1 MNRTT
6 GTDLAQQGQ
15 SLHNGDSPHCANG
28 KKALSSQHMSKGRT
42 SWAWV
47 PTLYFAE
54 GLPYVLIVTVSAIM
68 FKQLGTSNADVAL
81 YTSWLYLPWV
91 IKPIWSPFV
100 DLAKTKRWWLL
111 LTQLILG
118 AGLAGIALTLH
129 AGNFF
134 KWSLAIMWLLAFSS
148 ATHDISIDGF
158 YLLGLDEGEQS
169 LFVGIR
175 NTAYRIAMIAGQ
187 GGLLILVGY
196 FQNRFGDVTNAW
208 SLGFL
213 IAGGLMILLFL
224 YHSSILPHPVADC
237 TIAVSGKNILKEF
250 GRTFVSYFS
259 KPDILTAVLFILL
272 FRFPE
277 AQIGKIAP
285 LFLVD
290 SIENGGLGLTTA
302 QIGFAQGTLGV
313 IGLLLGGILG
323 GITLSRH
330 GLKKCIWWMVGAIS
344 LPDLVYVY
352 LSWMPTQNIAVVSSC
367 IFIEQLGYGFGFT
380 AFTLFLMYVARGEH
394 QTSHYAIS
402 TGIMALGMML
412 PGMISGRLQEMMG
425 YRWFFVWI
433 IACCA
438 ITCLVSA
445 LIKYEPE
452 FGKKQ

>member
-1 MNRTT
+1 MAASR
-6 GTDLAQQGQ
+6 A
-15 SLHNGDSPHCANG
+15 
-28 KKALSSQHMSKGRT
+28 

-54 GLPYVLIVTVSAIM
+54 GLPYVLVVTVSVVM
-68 FKQLGTSNADVAL
+68 FKQLGISNADVAL

-91 IKPIWSPFV
+91 IKPFWSPFV
-100 DLAKTKRWWLL
+100 DLVKTKRWWLL

-118 AGLAGIALTLH
+118 AGLAGVALTLNTT
-129 AGNFF
+129 NFF
-134 KWSLAIMWLLAFSS
+134 RWSLAIMWLLAFSS

-158 YLLGLDEGEQS
+158 YLLALDEGEQS

-187 GGLLILVGY
+187 GGLLMLVGM
-196 FQNRFGDVTNAW
+196 FEKLWGSTVRAW
-208 SLGFL
+208 SLGFM
-213 IAGGLMILLFL
+213 IAGGLMILLWL
-224 YHSSILPHPVADC
+224 YHSYILPHPVADC
-237 TIAVSGKNILKEF
+237 TTGTSGQNIIKEF
-250 GRTFVSYFS
+250 GMTFVSYFR
-259 KPDILTAVLFILL
+259 KPYIISALLFILL

-285 LFLVD
+285 LFLID
-290 SIENGGLGLTTA
+290 DIAQGGLGLTTQ

-323 GITLSRH
+323 GITLSRF
-330 GLKKCIWWMVGAIS
+330 GLKKCIWYMVAAIS
-344 LPDLVYVY
+344 VPDLVYVY
-352 LSWMPTQNIAVVSSC
+352 LSWIPTQDIALVSSC

-380 AFTLFLMYVARGEH
+380 AYTLFLMYFARGEH

-412 PGMISGRLQEMMG
+412 PGMFSGKLQELMG
-425 YRWFFVWI
+425 YRTFFIWI

-438 ITCLVSA
+438 VTCIVSA
-445 LIKYEPE
+445 LIKYEPD

>member
-1 MNRTT
+1 M
-6 GTDLAQQGQ
+6 A
-15 SLHNGDSPHCANG
+15 SPRA
-28 KKALSSQHMSKGRT
+28 

-54 GLPYVLIVTVSAIM
+54 GLPYVLVVTVSAIM
-68 FKQLGTSNADVAL
+68 FKQLGISNADVAL

-91 IKPIWSPFV
+91 IKPFWSPFV
-100 DLAKTKRWWLL
+100 DLIKTKRWWLL

-118 AGLAGIALTLH
+118 AGLAGVAMTLNTT
-129 AGNFF
+129 NFF

-158 YLLGLDEGEQS
+158 YMLGLDEGEQS

-187 GGLLILVGY
+187 GGLLILVGQ
-196 FQNRFGDVTNAW
+196 FEKVFGSTVRAW

-213 IAGGLMILLFL
+213 VAGGLMILLWL
-224 YHSSILPHPVADC
+224 YHSFILPHPVADC
-237 TIAVSGKNILKEF
+237 TIGVSGKNILKEF
-250 GRTFVSYFS
+250 GMTFVSYFQ
-259 KPDILTAVLFILL
+259 KPHILPALLFILL

-277 AQIGKIAP
+277 AQLGKISP

-290 SIENGGLGLTTA
+290 DASAGGLALTTG
-302 QIGFAQGTLGV
+302 QVGFAQGTLGV

-323 GITLSRH
+323 GITLSRF
-330 GLKKCIWWMVGAIS
+330 GLKKCIWYMVAAIS
-344 LPDLVYVY
+344 VPDLVYVY
-352 LSWMPTQNIAVVSSC
+352 LSWFPTHNMALVSTC
-367 IFIEQLGYGFGFT
+367 IFIEQMGYGFGFT
-380 AFTLFLMYVARGEH
+380 AYTLFLMYFARGEH

-412 PGMISGRLQEMMG
+412 PGMISGMLQESMG
-425 YRWFFVWI
+425 YRTFFIWV

-438 ITCLVSA
+438 VTCVVSA
-445 LIKYEPE
+445 IIKYEPD

>member
-1 MNRTT
+1 M
-6 GTDLAQQGQ
+6 A
-15 SLHNGDSPHCANG
+15 SPRA
-28 KKALSSQHMSKGRT
+28 

-54 GLPYVLIVTVSAIM
+54 GLPYVLVVTVSAIM
-68 FKQLGTSNADVAL
+68 FKQLGISNADVAL

-91 IKPIWSPFV
+91 IKPFWSPFV
-100 DLAKTKRWWLL
+100 DLVKTKRWWLL

-118 AGLAGIALTLH
+118 AGLAGVALTLNTT
-129 AGNFF
+129 NFF
-134 KWSLAIMWLLAFSS
+134 RWTLAIMWLLAFSS

-158 YLLGLDEGEQS
+158 YMLGLDEGEQS

-187 GGLLILVGY
+187 GGLLILVGQ
-196 FQNRFGDVTNAW
+196 FEKMFGSTVRAW

-213 IAGGLMILLFL
+213 VAGGLMILLWL
-224 YHSSILPHPVADC
+224 YHSYILPHPVADC
-237 TIAVSGKNILKEF
+237 TIGISGSNILKEF
-250 GRTFVSYFS
+250 GMTFVSYFK
-259 KPDILTAVLFILL
+259 KPNILPALLFILL

-277 AQIGKIAP
+277 AQLGKIAP

-290 SIENGGLGLTTA
+290 DAAAGGLALTTG
-302 QIGFAQGTLGV
+302 QVGFAQGTLGV

-323 GITLSRH
+323 GITLSRF
-330 GLKKCIWWMVGAIS
+330 GLKKCIWYMVAAIS
-344 LPDLVYVY
+344 VPDLVYVY
-352 LSWMPTQNIAVVSSC
+352 LSWFPTQNMALVSTC
-367 IFIEQLGYGFGFT
+367 IFIEQMGYGFGFT
-380 AFTLFLMYVARGEH
+380 AYTLFLMYFARGEH

-412 PGMISGRLQEMMG
+412 PGMISGMLQESMG
-425 YRWFFVWI
+425 YRTFFIWV

-438 ITCLVSA
+438 VTCAVSA
-445 LIKYEPE
+445 IIKYEPD

>member
-1 MNRTT
+1 M
-6 GTDLAQQGQ
+6 A
-15 SLHNGDSPHCANG
+15 SPRA
-28 KKALSSQHMSKGRT
+28 

-54 GLPYVLIVTVSAIM
+54 GLPYVLVVTVSSLM
-68 FKQLGTSNADVAL
+68 FRQLGIGVADVTL

-91 IKPIWSPFV
+91 IKPFWSPFV
-100 DLAKTKRWWLL
+100 DLVRTKRWWLL

-118 AGLAGIALTLH
+118 AGLAGVALTLNTT
-129 AGNFF
+129 NFF
-134 KWSLAIMWLLAFSS
+134 RWSLAIMWLLAFSS

-158 YLLGLDEGEQS
+158 YMLGLDEGEQS

-187 GGLLILVGY
+187 GGLLILVGQ
-196 FQNRFGDVTNAW
+196 FEKIFGSTVRAW

-213 IAGGLMILLFL
+213 VAGGLMILLWL
-224 YHSSILPHPVADC
+224 YHSYILPHPVADC
-237 TIAVSGKNILKEF
+237 TTGISGSNIIKEF
-250 GRTFVSYFS
+250 GMTFVSYFK
-259 KPDILTAVLFILL
+259 KPHILPALLFILL

-277 AQIGKIAP
+277 AQLGKIAP

-290 SIENGGLGLTTA
+290 SEAAGGLALTTG
-302 QIGFAQGTLGV
+302 QVGFAQGTLGV

-323 GITLSRH
+323 GITLSRF
-330 GLKKCIWWMVGAIS
+330 GLKKCIWYMVAAIS
-344 LPDLVYVY
+344 VPDLVYVY
-352 LSWMPTQNIAVVSSC
+352 LSWFPTQDMALVSTC
-367 IFIEQLGYGFGFT
+367 IFIEQMGYGFGFT
-380 AFTLFLMYVARGEH
+380 AYTLFLMYFARGEH

-412 PGMISGRLQEMMG
+412 PGMISGILQEHMG
-425 YRWFFVWI
+425 YRTFFIWV

-438 ITCLVSA
+438 VTCVVSA
-445 LIKYEPE
+445 IIKYEPD

>member
-1 MNRTT
+1 M
-6 GTDLAQQGQ
+6 AA
-15 SLHNGDSPHCANG
+15 S
-28 KKALSSQHMSKGRT
+28 RT

-54 GLPYVLIVTVSAIM
+54 GLPYVLVVTVSAIM
-68 FKQLGTSNADVAL
+68 FKQLGISNADVAL

-91 IKPIWSPFV
+91 IKPFWSPFV
-100 DLAKTKRWWLL
+100 DLVKTKRWWLL

-118 AGLAGIALTLH
+118 AGLAGVALTLNTT
-129 AGNFF
+129 NFF

-158 YLLGLDEGEQS
+158 YMLGLDEGEQS

-187 GGLLILVGY
+187 GGLLILVGL
-196 FQNRFGDVTNAW
+196 FERLFGSAVRAW

-213 IAGGLMILLFL
+213 VAGGLMILLWL
-224 YHSSILPHPVADC
+224 YHSYILPHPVADC
-237 TIAVSGKNILKEF
+237 TTGISGSSILKEF
-250 GRTFVSYFS
+250 GMTFVSYFK
-259 KPDILTAVLFILL
+259 KPHIIPALLFILL

-277 AQIGKIAP
+277 AQLGKIAP
-285 LFLVD
+285 LFLID
-290 SIENGGLGLTTA
+290 SVADGGLALTTG
-302 QIGFAQGTLGV
+302 QVGFAQGTLGV

-323 GITLSRH
+323 GITLSRF
-330 GLKKCIWWMVGAIS
+330 GLKKCIWYMVAAIS
-344 LPDLVYVY
+344 VPDLVYVY
-352 LSWMPTQNIAVVSSC
+352 LSWFPTQNMALVSTC
-367 IFIEQLGYGFGFT
+367 IFIEQMGYGFGFT
-380 AFTLFLMYVARGEH
+380 AYTLFLMYFARGEH

-412 PGMISGRLQEMMG
+412 PGMISGILQESMG
-425 YRWFFVWI
+425 YRTFFIWV

-438 ITCLVSA
+438 VTCVVSA
-445 LIKYEPE
+445 LIKYEPD

>member
-1 MNRTT
+1 M
-6 GTDLAQQGQ
+6 A
-15 SLHNGDSPHCANG
+15 SPRA
-28 KKALSSQHMSKGRT
+28 

-54 GLPYVLIVTVSAIM
+54 GLPYVLVVTVSAIM
-68 FKQLGTSNADVAL
+68 FKQLGISNADVAL

-91 IKPIWSPFV
+91 IKPFWSPFV
-100 DLAKTKRWWLL
+100 DLVKTKRWWLL

-118 AGLAGIALTLH
+118 AGLAGVALTLNTT
-129 AGNFF
+129 NFF

-158 YLLGLDEGEQS
+158 YMLGLDEGEQS

-187 GGLLILVGY
+187 GGLLIMVGQ
-196 FQNRFGDVTNAW
+196 FERLFGSTVRAW
-208 SLGFL
+208 SLGFMV
-213 IAGGLMILLFL
+213 AGGLMILLWL
-224 YHSSILPHPVADC
+224 YHSYILPHPVADC
-237 TIAVSGKNILKEF
+237 TIGVSGKNILKEF
-250 GRTFVSYFS
+250 GMTFVSYFK
-259 KPDILTAVLFILL
+259 KPNILPALLFILL

-277 AQIGKIAP
+277 AQLGKIAP

-290 SIENGGLGLTTA
+290 DAASGGLALTTG
-302 QIGFAQGTLGV
+302 QVGFAQGTLGV

-323 GITLSRH
+323 GITLSH
-330 GLKKCIWWMVGAIS
+330 YGLKKCIWYMVAAIS
-344 LPDLVYVY
+344 VPDLVYVY
-352 LSWMPTQNIAVVSSC
+352 LSWFPTQNMALVSTC
-367 IFIEQLGYGFGFT
+367 IFIEQMGYGFGFT
-380 AFTLFLMYVARGEH
+380 AYTLFLMYFARGEH

-412 PGMISGRLQEMMG
+412 PGMISGMLQEHMG
-425 YRWFFVWI
+425 YRTFFIWV

-438 ITCLVSA
+438 VTCVVSA
-445 LIKYEPE
+445 IIRYEPD

>member
-1 MNRTT
+1 M
-6 GTDLAQQGQ
+6 A
-15 SLHNGDSPHCANG
+15 SPRA
-28 KKALSSQHMSKGRT
+28 

-54 GLPYVLIVTVSAIM
+54 GLPYVLVVTVSSIM
-68 FKQLGTSNADVAL
+68 FRQLGISVADVTL

-91 IKPIWSPFV
+91 IKPFWSPFV
-100 DLAKTKRWWLL
+100 DLVKTKRWWLL

-118 AGLAGIALTLH
+118 AGLAGVGLTL
-129 AGNFF
+129 NTTDFF
-134 KWSLAIMWLLAFSS
+134 KWSLTIMWLLAFSS

-158 YLLGLDEGEQS
+158 YMLGLDEGEQS

-187 GGLLILVGY
+187 GGLLIMVGQ
-196 FQNRFGDVTNAW
+196 FEKMFGSTVRAW
-208 SLGFL
+208 SLGFM
-213 IAGGLMILLFL
+213 IAGALMILLWL
-224 YHSSILPHPVADC
+224 YHSYILPHPVADC
-237 TIAVSGKNILKEF
+237 TIGVSGSNILKEF
-250 GRTFVSYFS
+250 GMTFVSYFK
-259 KPDILTAVLFILL
+259 KPYIIPALLFILL

-277 AQIGKIAP
+277 AQLGKIAP

-290 SIENGGLGLTTA
+290 PTEAGGLGLTTG

-323 GITLSRH
+323 GITLSKF
-330 GLKKCIWWMVGAIS
+330 GLKKCIWYMVAAIS
-344 LPDLVYVY
+344 VPDLVYVY
-352 LSWMPTQNIAVVSSC
+352 LSWMPTQNMTLVSSC
-367 IFIEQLGYGFGFT
+367 IFIEQMGYGFGFT
-380 AFTLFLMYVARGEH
+380 AYTLFLMYFARGEH

-412 PGMISGRLQEMMG
+412 PGMVSGALQERMG
-425 YRWFFVWI
+425 YRTFFIWV

-438 ITCLVSA
+438 VTCVVSA

>member
-1 MNRTT
+1 M
-6 GTDLAQQGQ
+6 GA
-15 SLHNGDSPHCANG
+15 P
-28 KKALSSQHMSKGRT
+28 RT

-54 GLPYVLIVTVSAIM
+54 GLPYVLVVTVSAIM
-68 FKQLGTSNADVAL
+68 FKQLGISNTEVAL

-91 IKPIWSPFV
+91 IKPFWSPFV
-100 DLAKTKRWWLL
+100 DLVKTKRWWLL

-118 AGLAGIALTLH
+118 AGLAGVGLTLN
-129 AGNFF
+129 APNFF
-134 KWSLAIMWLLAFSS
+134 RWTLAILWLMAFSS

-158 YLLGLDEGEQS
+158 YMLGLDEGEQS
-169 LFVGIR
+169 MFVGIR

-187 GGLLILVGY
+187 GGLLILVGL
-196 FQNRFGDVTNAW
+196 FQKMFGSAVRAW

-213 IAGGLMILLFL
+213 IAGGLMILLWL
-224 YHSSILPHPVADC
+224 YHSYILPHPVADC
-237 TIAVSGKNILKEF
+237 TTGVSGKNIVKEF
-250 GRTFVSYFS
+250 GMTFVSYFQ
-259 KPDILTAVLFILL
+259 KPYIVPALLFILL

-285 LFLVD
+285 LFLID
-290 SIENGGLGLTTA
+290 DIANGGLGLTTQ

-323 GITLSRH
+323 GITLSKF
-330 GLKKCIWWMVGAIS
+330 GLKKCIWFMVAAIS
-344 LPDLVYVY
+344 VPDLVYVY
-352 LSWMPTQNIAVVSSC
+352 LSWMPTQNMALISSC
-367 IFIEQLGYGFGFT
+367 IFIEQMGYGFGFT
-380 AFTLFLMYVARGEH
+380 AYTLFLMYFARGEH

-412 PGMISGRLQEMMG
+412 PGMISGWLQEHMG
-425 YRWFFVWI
+425 YQWFFVWI

-438 ITCLVSA
+438 VTCVVSA
-445 LIKYEPE
+445 LIKYEPD

>member
-1 MNRTT
+1 M
-6 GTDLAQQGQ
+6 A
-15 SLHNGDSPHCANG
+15 SPRA
-28 KKALSSQHMSKGRT
+28 

-54 GLPYVLIVTVSAIM
+54 GLPYVLVVTVSSLM
-68 FKQLGTSNADVAL
+68 FRQLGIGVADVTL

-91 IKPIWSPFV
+91 IKPFWSPFV
-100 DLAKTKRWWLL
+100 DLVRTKRWWLL

-118 AGLAGIALTLH
+118 AGLAGVALTLNTT
-129 AGNFF
+129 NFF
-134 KWSLAIMWLLAFSS
+134 RWSLAILWLLAFSS

-158 YLLGLDEGEQS
+158 YMLGLDEGEQS

-187 GGLLILVGY
+187 GGLLMLVGM
-196 FQNRFGDVTNAW
+196 FEKMFGSTVRAW

-213 IAGGLMILLFL
+213 IAGGLMILLWL
-224 YHSSILPHPVADC
+224 YHSYILPHSVADC
-237 TIAVSGKNILKEF
+237 TTGISGSNIIKEF
-250 GRTFVSYFS
+250 GMTFVSYFK
-259 KPDILTAVLFILL
+259 KPHILPALLFILL

-277 AQIGKIAP
+277 AQLGKIAP

-290 SIENGGLGLTTA
+290 SEAAGGLALTTG
-302 QIGFAQGTLGV
+302 QVGFAQGTLGV

-323 GITLSRH
+323 GITLSRF
-330 GLKKCIWWMVGAIS
+330 GLKKCIWYMVAAIS
-344 LPDLVYVY
+344 IPDLVYVY
-352 LSWMPTQNIAVVSSC
+352 LSWFPTQNMALVSSC
-367 IFIEQLGYGFGFT
+367 IFIEQMGYGFGFT
-380 AFTLFLMYVARGEH
+380 AYTLFLMYFARGEH

-412 PGMISGRLQEMMG
+412 PGMISGALQENMG
-425 YRWFFVWI
+425 YRTFFIWV

-438 ITCLVSA
+438 VTCAVSA
-445 LIKYEPE
+445 IIKYEPD

>member
-1 MNRTT
+1 M
-6 GTDLAQQGQ
+6 A
-15 SLHNGDSPHCANG
+15 SPRA
-28 KKALSSQHMSKGRT
+28 

-54 GLPYVLIVTVSAIM
+54 GLPYVLVVTVSAIM
-68 FKQLGTSNADVAL
+68 FKQLGISNADVAL

-91 IKPIWSPFV
+91 IKPFWSPFV
-100 DLAKTKRWWLL
+100 DLVKTKRWWLL

-118 AGLAGIALTLH
+118 AGLAGVALTLNTT
-129 AGNFF
+129 NFF

-158 YLLGLDEGEQS
+158 YMLGLDEGEQS

-187 GGLLILVGY
+187 GGLLMLVGQ
-196 FQNRFGDVTNAW
+196 FEKMFGSAIRAW

-213 IAGGLMILLFL
+213 IAGGIMILLWL
-224 YHSSILPHPVADC
+224 YHSYILPHPVADC
-237 TIAVSGKNILKEF
+237 TIEVSGSNIFKEF
-250 GRTFVSYFS
+250 GMTFVSYFK
-259 KPDILTAVLFILL
+259 KPYIITALLFILL

-277 AQIGKIAP
+277 AQLGKIAP
-285 LFLVD
+285 LFLID
-290 SIENGGLGLTTA
+290 SAAQGGLALTTG
-302 QIGFAQGTLGV
+302 QVGFAQGTLGV

-323 GITLSRH
+323 GLTLSRY
-330 GLKKCIWWMVGAIS
+330 GLKKCIWYMVAAIS
-344 LPDLVYVY
+344 VPDLVYVY
-352 LSWMPTQNIAVVSSC
+352 LSWFPTQNMALVSTC
-367 IFIEQLGYGFGFT
+367 IFIEQMGYGFGFT
-380 AFTLFLMYVARGEH
+380 AYTLFLMYFARGEH

-412 PGMISGRLQEMMG
+412 PGMISGMLQEIMG
-425 YRWFFVWI
+425 YRTFFIWI

-438 ITCLVSA
+438 VTCVVSA
-445 LIKYEPE
+445 LIKYEPD